1 MEHMEDQFRQL
12 IESTGERPDRDGLKA
27 TPGRAARA
35 FQYLTKGYG
44 ETAEEAVS
52 GAIFESDMDEMIIV
66 RNIEIYSLCEHH
78 MLPFYGNCHVGYVPN
93 GKILGLSKVARI
105 AEVYAR
111 RLQLQENLT
120 RQVAESIMELVEP
133 RGVGVVIQCKH
144 LCMMMRGVEKQ
155 GSEMTTSCLLGSFR
169 ENSRTRSEFLSL
181 IT

>member
-1 MEHMEDQFRQL
+1 MEDHFRRL
-12 IESTGERPDRDGLKA
+12 IESTGERVDRDGLRA

-44 ETAEEAVS
+44 ETAEEAVA
-52 GAIFESDMDEMIIV
+52 GAVFESDMDEMIIV

-78 MLPFYGNCHVGYVPN
+78 LLPFYGNCHVGYVPK

-155 GSEMTTSCLLGSFR
+155 GSDMTTSCLLGSFR

>member
-1 MEHMEDQFRQL
+1 MEEQYRQL
-12 IESTGERPDRDGLKA
+12 IASTGEDLDREGLRT
-27 TPGRAARA
+27 TPARAARA
-35 FQYLTKGYG
+35 FKFLTKGYG
-44 ETAEEAVS
+44 ESAEEAVS

-78 MLPFYGNCHVGYVPN
+78 LLPFYGNCHVGYIPK

-120 RQVAESIMELVEP
+120 REVAESIMELVEP

-155 GSEMTTSCLLGSFR
+155 GAEMTTSCLLGSFR